1 MSRQRKQWIALAVVL
16 TANFLGLTFHVRTG
30 THHSVV
36 RDGLVTALAGGQSV
50 LTGAARGV
58 WSLGGALADTR
69 AVRNERDELARRV
82 ARLQWELTVER
93 GRLARARG
101 FTEWDSA
108 AFAVGEPVPAEVIG
122 VAATP
127 IDRSFT
133 VNRGRLHGIRANAP
147 VMSARGL
154 VGRLVA
160 VAPTASQVELLLAPT
175 AGAAALTEESRVRGI
190 VRAARFSGSDEPE
203 PLRLD
208 YVSVGQNVVVGEAV
222 ITSGLDGMYPKGLPV
237 GRVARVRRGAGM
249 LLDIAVAPA
258 ADFDGLE
265 RVFLLEPVPG
275 TIPAEGRN

>member
-1 MSRQRKQWIALAVVL
+1 MSRQRKQWVALAIVL

-30 THHSVV
+30 THNSVV

-58 WSLGGALADTR
+58 WSLGDALADAR
-69 AVRNERDELARRV
+69 GVRNERDELARRV

-101 FTEWDSA
+101 FTEWDRA

-175 AGAAALTEESRVRGI
+175 AGAAVLTEESRVRGI
-190 VRAARFSGSDEPE
+190 VRAARVSGSGEPGR
-203 PLRLD
+203 LRLD
-208 YVSVGQNVVVGEAV
+208 YVSVGQNVVVGESV

-237 GRVARVRRGAGM
+237 GRVVRVRRGPGM
-249 LLDIAVAPA
+249 LLDVAVAPA
-258 ADFDGLE
+258 ADFEALE
-265 RVFLLEPVPG
+265 RVFLLEPTPG
-275 TIPAEGRN
+275 TTPAEGRN